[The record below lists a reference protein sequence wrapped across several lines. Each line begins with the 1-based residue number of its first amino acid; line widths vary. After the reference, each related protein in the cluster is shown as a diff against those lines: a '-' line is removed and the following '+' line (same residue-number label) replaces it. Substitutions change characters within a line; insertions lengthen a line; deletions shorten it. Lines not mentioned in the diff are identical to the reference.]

1 MVPIVAS
8 IAAGVSI
15 IASGG
20 PDPPQVTPPLHVTVT
35 ATTAVE
41 RGFVNVMLGEAAAI
55 WRAAGVTI
63 VWRTPPGN
71 RPPRPATEITVT
83 LDESYVPSFDGNA
96 RLGWITFAGPEAPE
110 PVIHLSLGNAGDL
123 MNRTSS
129 LSDTPGAWRDFLLAR
144 ALGRA
149 LAHEL
154 GHYLLKSAAHE
165 PRGLMR
171 AARPSSDFFSPSRL
185 GFEVTADERARLA
198 DRQPCAHVEAMR

>member
-15 IASGG
+15 LASGG
-20 PDPPQVTPPLHVTVT
+20 PDPPQVTPPLHVTVA
-35 ATTAVE
+35 ATKAVE
-41 RGFVNVMLGEAAAI
+41 RSFVNVMLGETAAI

-63 VWRTPPGN
+63 VWRTPPGSG
-71 RPPRPATEITVT
+71 PVVAATEITVT
-83 LDESYVPSFDGNA
+83 LHEGYFPSPDGNA
-96 RLGWITFAGPEAPE
+96 RLGWITFAGPEAPQ
-110 PVIHLSLGNAGDL
+110 PVIHLALGNAWEL

-129 LSDTPGAWRDFLLAR
+129 LSDAPGAWRDFLLAR

-154 GHYLLKSAAHE
+154 GHYLLKSTAHE

-171 AARPSSDFFSPSRL
+171 AARPSSDFFSPSRV
-185 GFEVTADERARLA
+185 GFEVTADQRARLA
-198 DRQPCAHVEAMR
+198 DRQPCTPVEAMR

>member
-20 PDPPQVTPPLHVTVT
+20 ADPPQITPPVHVTVVAT
-35 ATTAVE
+35 AAAD
-41 RGFVNVMLGEAAAI
+41 RSFVNAMLGEAAAI

-63 VWRTPPGN
+63 LWRTPPAG
-71 RPPRPATEITVT
+71 RSALRATEITVT
-83 LDESYVPSFDGNA
+83 LHDGYFQSPDGYA
-96 RLGWITFAGPEAPE
+96 RLGWITFVGPEAPE
-110 PVIHLSLGNAGDL
+110 PVVHLSLGNAVEL

-129 LSDTPGAWRDFLLAR
+129 LSEAPGGWREYLLAL

-154 GHYLLKSAAHE
+154 GHYLLKSTAHE

-185 GFEVTADERARLA
+185 GFELTADQRARLA
-198 DRQPCAHVEAMR
+198 DRQPCAHAEAMR